1 MPINIWS
8 KPAQLSITPLPF
20 EAIAAAGAAK
30 QKAYDEGDK
39 ALTDLNDN
47 FLKIGSL
54 PVDSPRKQELVGGY
68 QKEMNDI
75 ADSYGN
81 DLGAALPKIKQLQR
95 RLNADLSTGEL
106 GGIKTRYD
114 GYLTRVKEIDDYRK
128 KYIESGGKQGLS
140 DEDAQNLL
148 NYELTNPAYNGAPIK
163 KTAYGT
169 WNIYKPSE
177 VRYTLNYN
185 TKADEFA
192 GKMKPEVIT
201 HLTGLQP
208 VKDAAGNITGYMQH
222 GDIKTTKLPAEAIKQ
237 ATAIAMQLDP
247 EVTGYRDWNARIS
260 GKADKIAQAMAE
272 NPNGFLTADGMS
284 MISPEH
290 MAELTLNKDI
300 YNAAET
306 MGLKYQQNEIDR
318 NMSYMEDKGYWLGL
332 EESKKQPYSV
342 IAEAPAV
349 DVPGTTVNTNFF
361 DIKPVGSYVPY
372 TPEEAAAIRQKY
384 AGEPG
389 GSAAAASE
397 IFRGK
402 GRTTEAAYND
412 LSSLSPSQ
420 RTQVDPY
427 LETIKS
433 DPSLAAA
440 AERIQQGRGTKAD
453 QALVYPQLKKYMDI
467 ASKSTKMNSRVT
479 NITDE
484 KERPFVNSLLSS
496 SKDETVTV
504 EQLGTGFGENLTVT
518 LPDGHQVPYKEFA
531 AYAKKHHD
539 AKSPISIQGKLRGV
553 NGYTNSNGDASYG
566 NAYQINIEG
575 TPYLIT
581 GYKFDTST
589 PAGFEKEKERLTNE
603 YVAEFGRAQSLPY
616 GTMTTSYFGIP
627 VQYAYTPDPNN
638 PSTGTYTL
646 MGIGADANGNIQ
658 KELPSSINRQIPGS
672 AETFEL
678 YLKELVKTLGK

>member
-148 NYELTNPAYNGAPIK
+148 NYELTNPIYNGAPIK

-201 HLTGLQP
+201 RLTGLQP

-349 DVPGTTVNTNFF
+349 DVPGTTVNPNFF
-361 DIKPVGSYVPY
+361 DLQKTDNVPGLS
-372 TPEEAAAIRQKY
+372 PEDYASNALMKTEKY
-384 AGEPG
+384 Y
-389 GSAAAASE
+389 
-397 IFRGK
+397 K
-402 GRTTEAAYND
+402 D

-420 RTQVDPY
+420 RSQVDPY

-433 DPSLAAA
+433 DPSLTAA

-484 KERPFVNSLLSS
+484 KERPFVNSLLSN

-504 EQLGTGFGENLTVT
+504 EQLGTGFGENLTAT

-531 AYAKKHHD
+531 AYAKKKHG
-539 AKSPISIQGKLRGV
+539 AKSPISIQGKFRGV
-553 NGYTNSNGDASYG
+553 NGYTNSSGDASYG

-575 TPYLIT
+575 TQYLIT
-581 GYKFDTST
+581 GYKFDPST
-589 PAGFEKEKERLTNE
+589 QAGFEKEKERLTNE

-616 GTMTTSYFGIP
+616 GTMTTNYFETP
-627 VQYAYTPDPNN
+627 VQYAYIPDPNN

-646 MGIGADANGNIQ
+646 MGIGTDANGNIQ
-658 KELPSSINRQIPGS
+658 KNLPSNINRQIPGS